1 MVYLTGIVVIL
12 VGPFALWVVNY
23 ALMTLFCV
31 ITLQQMFDCEKIIFV
46 FGTSDDLDGLNE
58 EDEREE
64 NEPLNKL
71 EVLGRTI
78 KRWFFAIKRNDVASV
93 DNAAR
98 QRVNIINRGNTDNE
112 TRAT

>member
-1 MVYLTGIVVIL
+1 
-12 VGPFALWVVNY
+12 
-23 ALMTLFCV
+23 MTLFCV
-31 ITLQQMFDCEKIIFV
+31 ITLQQMFDCEKIIFD

-78 KRWFFAIKRNDVASV
+78 KRWFFAIKRNDVA
-93 DNAAR
+93 R